1 MERLSFPYLRATLA
15 LFFVLAGFVTLS
27 NEAHCLGMSVI
38 ADMSHAS
45 LESEH
50 SHNQHE
56 QKTGDEHSCHHEQG
70 AGALSG
76 WAFLHQP
83 SDHLSKPVAA
93 ATQAHGD
100 LPFHLTAQVKLPL
113 TPSGTPPPR
122 ARIATHYADLFAAT
136 DRMLI

>member
-1 MERLSFPYLRATLA
+1 MERLSFPYMRATLA

-27 NEAHCLGMSVI
+27 NEAHCLGMSVV
-38 ADMSHAS
+38 ADITHEVNESGHNHAQ
-45 LESEH
+45 
-50 SHNQHE
+50 NE
-56 QKTGDEHSCHHEQG
+56 QTSGDEHSCHHEQE

-83 SDHLSKPVAA
+83 SDNLSKPVIA

-100 LPFHLTAQVKLPL
+100 LPFHLTAQAKLPL

-122 ARIATHYADLFAAT
+122 APVAGHYADIFAAT